1 MTQVSPPQLWPQ
13 EPQLSGSVLVSPQ
26 VQHAAPQTSKP
37 TSHEKPQTPA
47 VHVAEPDVGEGQ
59 TFPHVLQSFVS
70 LVRSTHLPSQSVSE
84 PQSIDPSLPDE
95 LSLPPP
101 PS

>member
-1 MTQVSPPQLWPQ
+1 MSTTRQIH
-13 EPQLSGSVLVSPQ
+13 LVRRPNG
-26 VQHAAPQTSKP
+26 VPVP
-37 TSHEKPQTPA
+37 EDFA
-47 VHVAEPDVGEGQ
+47 VVEATLPDVGEGQ